1 MILKDKLQQ
10 ILISKQIYL
19 SFSYYSDHQWKLLVE
34 GKDL

>member
-19 SFSYYSDHQWKLLVE
+19 SLVIIQIINE
-34 GKDL
+34 NY